1 MYMKKIFLFLG
12 LIFTV
17 SVFSQT
23 ERNQKIEKRVE
34 RDAPSPSI
42 PPPYVVT
49 PRPYVGPYY
58 RPYQPWYN
66 NRYYRNSF
74 YYGAAPLA
82 GSRTRPYRE
91 SDLIF
96 GLGIVSSIMIDEP
109 STLGIR
115 MMMGGKYLY
124 IFGNY
129 QYSNMNPH
137 SHYDNITLVDVISWN
152 DDYRQS
158 ITTNINWDLGVGMR
172 INKHIYPTVSV
183 GNNKI
188 REYLVYFDELRVLSE
203 DGLYSINGGEKDIF
217 SLTAGVDFHL
227 NKYVVINTALGVAGP
242 PRLTLGGMV
251 KFE

>member
-1 MYMKKIFLFLG
+1 
-12 LIFTV
+12 
-17 SVFSQT
+17 
-23 ERNQKIEKRVE
+23 
-34 RDAPSPSI
+34 
-42 PPPYVVT
+42 
-49 PRPYVGPYY
+49 
-58 RPYQPWYN
+58 
-66 NRYYRNSF
+66 
-74 YYGAAPLA
+74 
-82 GSRTRPYRE
+82 
-91 SDLIF
+91 
-96 GLGIVSSIMIDEP
+96 
-109 STLGIR
+109 
-115 MMMGGKYLY
+115 
-124 IFGNY
+124 
-129 QYSNMNPH
+129 MNPH